1 MKKELLRVVKAT
13 LIFSLFICSLEY
25 LKFFL
30 LKGNII
36 SLPLFWRNIL
46 NYVLFFTLL
55 TLLFSLPL
63 LLLRVKKVI
72 LFFSFFPPLAFFLF
86 NYFFPS
92 YPEEVLL
99 SKVLPKLLVGSAL
112 LSLLLIFLFLRFE
125 RAFAVLG
132 LLLPFVIFSLLLLQR
147 FLWQKLPPI
156 EEGSP
161 AVLVIVDALRAD
173 KVNPHLT
180 PNLMKFASQATF
192 FKKAFSASSCT
203 LPSVFAL
210 MTGKLPYFYLKERG
224 VERALLMEKT
234 LAQKFK
240 EKGYLTL
247 AISANR
253 LVCKQNGFSKGFDK
267 FINVG
272 IEWWEFSLYRPAHL
286 LTPIYKGWK
295 FFHRYLK
302 IMPFRVSDS
311 AFFVNREAFP
321 FLEKA
326 AGRKVFIYIHYM
338 DPHAPYYPLK
348 SSNEW
353 VLLLPLVRIVNKNGF
368 PTCIGQ
374 FPYPEFK
381 GELLS
386 LYEREVMDFD
396 REFAG
401 VMALLE
407 RTGFWK
413 RGSFI
418 LMSDHGE
425 EFWEHGGVSH
435 CHSLYN
441 ELIRVPLI
449 VKSPLLKPGVREEP
463 VSSSFTVHSLLTGE
477 PVPQAPIWSAV
488 WHRRGFIQTPRY
500 QQIFSFIDYPIK
512 VIGERAFGKGSANA
526 WRFLKFNLEQD
537 PLEKEPLE
545 VEEGEKEIIKKTG
558 RKLSRKARKVVRP
571 ATRKLI
577 EQLRALGY
585 VR

>member
-1 MKKELLRVVKAT
+1 MKKELLKTAKAA
-13 LIFSLFICSLEY
+13 LLFSLFICSLEY
-25 LKFFL
+25 LRFFL
-30 LKGNII
+30 LRENTV
-36 SLPLFWRNIL
+36 SLPLLWRNLL
-46 NYVLFFTLL
+46 NYLSFFLL
-55 TLLFSLPL
+55 LALLFSLPFV
-63 LLLRVKKVI
+63 LLRIKRAG

-92 YPEEVLL
+92 YPEEFLL
-99 SKVLPKLLVGSAL
+99 SSVLPRLLLASAV
-112 LSLLLIFLFLRFE
+112 LSLLLVFLFLRFE
-125 RAFAVLG
+125 RLFTALT
-132 LLLPFVIFSLLLLQR
+132 LLFPLVVFSLLLLQR
-147 FLWQKLPPI
+147 LSWQRLPSP
-156 EEGSP
+156 EKGSP
-161 AVLVIVDALRAD
+161 AVVVIVDALRAD
-173 KVNPHLT
+173 RVNPQLT
-180 PNLMKFASQATF
+180 PNLMEFASQATF

-210 MTGKLPYFYLKERG
+210 MTGKLPYFYLKEQG
-224 VERALLMEKT
+224 VERALAREKT

-240 EKGYLTL
+240 ERGYLTL

-253 LVCKQNGFSKGFDK
+253 LVGKQNGFSKGFDR

-286 LTPIYKGWK
+286 ITPIYRRWK
-295 FFHRYLK
+295 FFYHYLK
-302 IMPFRVSDS
+302 FLPFRVSDA

-321 FLEKA
+321 LLEKA
-326 AGRKVFIYIHYM
+326 AGRKVFLYIHYM
-338 DPHAPYYPLK
+338 EPHAPYYPSK
-348 SSNEW
+348 SSNGW
-353 VLLLPLVRIVNKNGF
+353 VLLYPLVRIVNKQGF
-368 PTCIGQ
+368 PTCAGQ
-374 FPYPEFK
+374 LPYPEFK
-381 GELLS
+381 KELAS

-401 VMALLE
+401 LMALLK

-413 RGSFI
+413 EGTFV

-425 EFWEHGGVSH
+425 EFWDHGGVSH

-449 VKSPLLKPGVREEP
+449 VKSPLLEPGVREEP
-463 VSSSFTVHSLLTGE
+463 VSSSFTVHFLLTGQ
-477 PVPQAPIWSAV
+477 PLPRGPIWSAV
-488 WHRRGFIQTPRY
+488 WHRRGFTQTPRY

-526 WRFLKFNLEQD
+526 WRFMKFNLDQD
-537 PLEKEPLE
+537 PFEKNPQEPEEKE
-545 VEEGEKEIIKKTG
+545 VGAIKKIG